1 MSLVFTLLRT
11 ALPQCGLWAQA
22 MSYRSGHHSTSD
34 DSSRYRTAGEMAT
47 WRARDPAARFRRLL
61 DAAGW
66 WDDAREQALR
76 QATRKEVRTFRRVHL
91 QASGDSVMKAGA
103 ISCHALTRPG
113 GRPTRGNSNAGGH
126 ALLCMRVKVMD
137 WRRVDMC
144 TSASAGRSIHCP
156 WHRQATSV
164 WSTAPQ

>member
-1 MSLVFTLLRT
+1 
-11 ALPQCGLWAQA
+11 

-76 QATRKEVRTFRRVHL
+76 QATRKQVR
-91 QASGDSVMKAGA
+91 SS
-103 ISCHALTRPG
+103 
-113 GRPTRGNSNAGGH
+113 
-126 ALLCMRVKVMD
+126 
-137 WRRVDMC
+137 
-144 TSASAGRSIHCP
+144 
-156 WHRQATSV
+156 
-164 WSTAPQ
+164 